1 MNVKRID
8 LILAALLFVTGS
20 AYAADETGINMAAPD
35 AATVQQMQAQMQIMQ
50 EQMKQFQNATTAEA
64 RQKIWQEHLMT
75 MRQHMNTM
83 GCCGG
88 MGIGRWMRMH
98 GAGMGPGMGPG
109 MGKGPGMGPGMG
121 NGMGSG
127 RGPGMGKG
135 MGPCGGAMN
144 TPAETEPAK

>member
-1 MNVKRID
+1 MNIKSIGS
-8 LILAALLFVTGS
+8 ILAALLFVTGS
-20 AYAADETGINMAAPD
+20 AFAADDTAINMAAPD
-35 AATVQQMQAQMQIMQ
+35 AATIQQMQAQM
-50 EQMKQFQNATTAEA
+50 
-64 RQKIWQEHLMT
+64 LT
-75 MRQHMNTM
+75 MRQHMGTM

-127 RGPGMGKG
+127 MGPGMGKG